1 MVLTM
6 VKHPPVRSEESR
18 DDLLIRVA
26 SLYYERDYSQQKIAG
41 ILAISRSNISR
52 LLKEAKEKGLV
63 EIRVHKR
70 FPTVPALEDA
80 LVDIFGIEAALVI
93 DSGSADYDTRLRM
106 AGQAAAWH
114 LEGMLRPD
122 DTLAISWG
130 TGVSAAVEAFSSHA
144 NRHVDVVQMIG
155 SVGRVDSIIDGPE
168 LARRLAVKLGG
179 RYFYLH
185 APLFVDSESTRNL
198 FLQQVTIAETL
209 EKARKANV
217 ALVGVGSVEP
227 GKSAF
232 LRGGHLSENDVTD
245 LRNQGAIGETA
256 GQHFDIDGHMIGLD
270 INNRVIGLHCD
281 DLRAIPHTVA
291 VACGLH
297 KKRAIIGALRGDY
310 LDVIATDDITARA
323 IIEDIHG

>member
-1 MVLTM
+1 M
-6 VKHPPVRSEESR
+6 VKHPPTRSEETR

-26 SLYYERDYSQQKIAG
+26 SMYYERDYSQQKIAE
-41 ILAISRSNISR
+41 ILGDVSRSGISR

-70 FPTVPALEDA
+70 FPTVPVLEDA
-80 LVDIFGIEAALVI
+80 LVEIFGMESALVI
-93 DSGSADYDTRLRM
+93 DSGSANYESRLRM

-114 LEGMLRPD
+114 LEGMLRGD

-130 TGVSAAVEAFSSHA
+130 TGVSAAVEGFGAHPEL
-144 NRHVDVVQMIG
+144 HVDVVQMIG

-198 FLQQVTIAETL
+198 FLQQVTIAETMDM
-209 EKARKANV
+209 ARKAKV

-232 LRGGHLSENDVTD
+232 LRGGHLSEDDVAD
-245 LRNQGAIGETA
+245 LRNQGAVGETA
-256 GQHFDIDGHMIGLD
+256 GQHFDIDGQMLGLD
-270 INNRVIGLHCD
+270 INNRVMSLQCD

-297 KKRAIIGALRGDY
+297 KKRSIIGALRGGY
-310 LDVIATDDITARA
+310 LNVIATDDITARA
-323 IIEDIHG
+323 IIEDVHA